1 MATAKS
7 TKTTTKSVAKPKTT
21 KSVAKPTNK
30 STKSKESSKMINQ
43 DTTVNETVT
52 FVGPKTIYNK
62 LPKVIKDSITNI
74 HTLDEFIQIASSS
87 GGISLSKVYL
97 ASFNKDVLDAFK
109 DFEKVIEINIVLVNK
124 DKKIDIVDY
133 TTFMYALNSK
143 SESDSKDSKELKEPK
158 ELPDLTNKLTKVL
171 TTEDIKVLIQTRD
184 IINKII
190 NNYLF

>member
-1 MATAKS
+1 MATTKS
-7 TKTTTKSVAKPKTT
+7 TKTTTKPVAKTKTT

-30 STKSKESSKMINQ
+30 STKSKEPSKMINQ

-62 LPKVIKDSITNI
+62 LPKAIKDSIINI

-133 TTFMYALNSK
+133 TTFMYALNNK
-143 SESDSKDSKELKEPK
+143 SESDSKDSKEPK
-158 ELPDLTNKLTKVL
+158 ELPDLTNKLAKVL